1 MCVCVC
7 AHSCCALWRALCG
20 CCVVVVAGR
29 HDYYRFSGC
38 FVCGARQRARPP
50 LVVGRSCGCSTGEK
64 KAETRNA
71 KLNVLRCPLPPGPQS
86 AQLDARQAT
95 HFGSGEETPT
105 QLDARAKGGR
115 AGKGSSKP
123 GAENPGQPRDESKR

>member
-1 MCVCVC
+1 
-7 AHSCCALWRALCG
+7 
-20 CCVVVVAGR
+20 
-29 HDYYRFSGC
+29 
-38 FVCGARQRARPP
+38 
-50 LVVGRSCGCSTGEK
+50 VGRSCGCSTGEK

-115 AGKGSSKP
+115 AGKGSSKQRADQRAGQAEKKP
-123 GAENPGQPRDESKR
+123 EGTVMGWCPKCGAEGAEPKARR